1 MIEKLKNNKTLFLNV
16 KQAQKL
22 GINNPLAQEI
32 FLDDQKLNV
41 DLINDIRDEFYLDKA
56 ISKGYAY
63 FNNLQQFKAIDLDIL
78 DHYQF
83 AKVAVSNL
91 DEYEQLVYTKTRQY
105 LINKEFWTND
115 GLDAFVGDDF
125 KRKQLTNEEIVNLKT
140 KYDLWIQE
148 LHFSN
153 ARISKQ
159 IHNLSKHGQNELDY
173 DQFYDKKATL
183 ESNLDILQILIYL
196 KSSLLELDFDNVLK
210 DDQNKISIRQLLV
223 DDLEYLP
230 FSFQRYDYES
240 RRNFIKNSR
249 QLVDESI
256 DFDDV
261 EYDVLHTKQT
271 SQQTSKTNEP
281 IKIAELK
288 KFECSQLSDEQ
299 QANLEKEFYSAGA
312 INCFDEVC
320 ENEQQTNINNKEE
333 QVVVDEKS
341 GYLKPRSYPRHHETP
356 FMVDVENRVDFL
368 MAGYEVVKNDDP
380 YAIKQE
386 ALKNNI
392 LEQQKAEEEIEV
404 VEQQVDDTL
413 ESVESTQ
420 SDEQINEEL
429 SINDFINE
437 TPIDDVKL
445 ENEDHTVVDIEIDEP
460 TQPIEVKQEQQVE
473 VEEVQDVVEPQEVLE
488 TNKVDQEQLVEEEN
502 KPKKD
507 LSAIQMRLDEIV
519 NSHEEDDKLQ
529 ARLNSVVVDNDVI
542 VDDKNLEDDLENNV
556 NHIEQVHQSQVQ
568 EAEVANEQ
576 NAIVDEELNDKNL
589 NNKIDTGAI
598 SVEQTYEPQVQTNDT
613 LNDFEPASVNEL
625 QDDSFN
631 QVVLENNDLDDSK
644 IENVDEN
651 SSSPSLES
659 NVNFNDYEQ
668 NNDLSSQI
676 ELTPA
681 DFEIKTQ
688 EINDETERLLN
699 ELNNNKPKQK
709 KKFWTWFSSKKDK

>member
-1 MIEKLKNNKTLFLNV
+1 
-16 KQAQKL
+16 
-22 GINNPLAQEI
+22 
-32 FLDDQKLNV
+32 
-41 DLINDIRDEFYLDKA
+41 
-56 ISKGYAY
+56 
-63 FNNLQQFKAIDLDIL
+63 
-78 DHYQF
+78 
-83 AKVAVSNL
+83 
-91 DEYEQLVYTKTRQY
+91 
-105 LINKEFWTND
+105 
-115 GLDAFVGDDF
+115 
-125 KRKQLTNEEIVNLKT
+125 
-140 KYDLWIQE
+140 
-148 LHFSN
+148 
-153 ARISKQ
+153 
-159 IHNLSKHGQNELDY
+159 
-173 DQFYDKKATL
+173 
-183 ESNLDILQILIYL
+183 
-196 KSSLLELDFDNVLK
+196 
-210 DDQNKISIRQLLV
+210 
-223 DDLEYLP
+223 
-230 FSFQRYDYES
+230 
-240 RRNFIKNSR
+240 
-249 QLVDESI
+249 
-256 DFDDV
+256 
-261 EYDVLHTKQT
+261 
-271 SQQTSKTNEP
+271 
-281 IKIAELK
+281 
-288 KFECSQLSDEQ
+288 
-299 QANLEKEFYSAGA
+299 
-312 INCFDEVC
+312 
-320 ENEQQTNINNKEE
+320 
-333 QVVVDEKS
+333 
-341 GYLKPRSYPRHHETP
+341 
-356 FMVDVENRVDFL
+356 MVDVENRVDFL

-519 NSHEEDDKLQ
+519 NLHEEDDKLQ

-576 NAIVDEELNDKNL
+576 NAIVDEELDDKNL

-659 NVNFNDYEQ
+659 NVDFNDYEQ

-709 KKFWTWFSSKKDK
+709 EKFWTWFSSKKDK